1 MGWTIN
7 LNWLQPSTVGNAWG
21 EVNWWLLHQAFLQN
35 PPLHLRFETR
45 GKWKSILPCKPIIF
59 IFRGHNPYF
68 SGVKTFIVHGNHYHP
83 EVFEVFSKGELPCS
97 ESRWLATRNLG
108 GDLQGAMINKT
119 IHRSCAIDP
128 FRVVYDDMFVSDGMV
143 RSVVICGG
151 TATWSEE
158 DMSCLCW
165 GWYFIN
171 YCTWL
176 EYDIMCLLCSKYFG
190 DCTSSRS
197 VSIFT
202 ILRIN

>member
-97 ESRWLATRNLG
+97 ESRWLAAPNLG

-128 FRVVYDDMFVSDGMV
+128 FRVVYDDICLSQMGWWDRWSFVVEQQHEV
-143 RSVVICGG
+143 RKIWVVCV
-151 TATWSEE
+151 E
-158 DMSCLCW
+158 D
-165 GWYFIN
+165 
-171 YCTWL
+171 
-176 EYDIMCLLCSKYFG
+176 DI
-190 DCTSSRS
+190 SSIT
-197 VSIFT
+197 V
-202 ILRIN
+202 LD